1 MRNSHEAGE
10 YYCFRV
16 QNLYTKEILIV
27 LLGNTRSGVLKRSWD
42 APDLRTVRISEKK
55 TAIVG

>member
-1 MRNSHEAGE
+1 MYIYNGLKRMRNSHEAGE

-27 LLGNTRSGVLKRSWD
+27 LLGNTRSGVLKRS
-42 APDLRTVRISEKK
+42 
-55 TAIVG
+55 